1 MIIKFKNDSVVSG
14 YGFDLVADRVVR
26 FNKHP
31 DGTYLNTRSTYS
43 INQKQFTH
51 FELRKLALQLQNQ
64 DQPARTRKWLKIAFM
79 ILFGLVVLRSCELNF
94 TFDLNSDSSTKETK
108 Q

>member
-1 MIIKFKNDSVVSG
+1 MIIKFKNDSDVNG

-64 DQPARTRKWLKIAFM
+64 NQDQPARTRKWLKIAFM
-79 ILFGLVVLRSCELNF
+79 ILFGLVVLHSCELNF
-94 TFDLNSDSSTKETK
+94 TFDLNSNGTAEHT
-108 Q
+108 

>member
-1 MIIKFKNDSVVSG
+1 MSIVKFSVHSDVNG
-14 YGFDLVADRVVR
+14 YGFDLAADRVVR

-51 FELRKLALQLQNQ
+51 FELRKLALQSQAS
-64 DQPARTRKWLKIAFM
+64 DTPTKTRKWLKIAFI
-79 ILFGLVVLRSCELNF
+79 ILIGLILLRSCELNF
-94 TFDLNSDSSTKETK
+94 TFDLTSDSASETK
-108 Q
+108 